1 MHLQPIR
8 LRWPCLSKGLVA
20 ICDFMMASVSARLPT
35 KESTNSTTNS
45 STSSTNSG
53 ALFSLFT
60 PDEFSQVAPFLLA
73 QSFTPAPRFIGRRQ
87 GCVFRLGV
95 LGLGY
100 YPDAPAAVGKV
111 FVKIACGPFGP
122 PNADGDGDGRVV
134 LRTLPL
140 DTTVA
145 EVAAY
150 LCEELMSAHHRK
162 DFLREHLRLTSS
174 ELTSPELR
182 AREAVAREAVA
193 REVGGAILTLSH
205 EGRPLTCP
213 TQTLASLIDPREL
226 ARQTKEHSYDKS
238 PPCTRAEIYKLLG
251 TNLDV
256 INLEPGHGPGYE
268 LPGPGEEG
276 FHPLHDACS
285 ITIALRCDT
294 GGAAHVPTPPTP
306 STGLAALGCCCRL
319 LRELTAPHRAA
330 LRVRRAAAA
339 THSVPVPSAPLA
351 AGPTEEQVARLED

>member
-1 MHLQPIR
+1 
-8 LRWPCLSKGLVA
+8 
-20 ICDFMMASVSARLPT
+20 MMASVSARLPT

-73 QSFTPAPRFIGRRQ
+73 QSFTPAPHFAGPRQ

-100 YPDAPAAVGKV
+100 YPDSPAAVGKV
-111 FVKIACGPFGP
+111 FVKIACGPFGQ
-122 PNADGDGDGRVV
+122 PNGDGDAGGRVV

-150 LCEELMSAHHRK
+150 LCKELLSEEELVS
-162 DFLREHLRLTSS
+162 LRAT
-174 ELTSPELR
+174 
-182 AREAVAREAVA
+182 AREATGGALLSAVLTAGAREAERCGVLST
-193 REVGGAILTLSH
+193 VLTLSH

-226 ARQTKEHSYDKS
+226 ARQTKEHAYDKS
-238 PPCTRAEIYKLLG
+238 PPCTHEEIYKMLG
-251 TNLDV
+251 SFLDV
-256 INLEPGHGPGYE
+256 ANLELGHGAGDE
-268 LPGPGEEG
+268 A
-276 FHPLHDACS
+276 FRPLHDACS

-294 GGAAHVPTPPTP
+294 GTAHAPTPPRPTA
-306 STGLAALGCCCRL
+306 GLAALGSCCRL
-319 LRELTAPHRAA
+319 LRELTAP
-330 LRVRRAAAA
+330 
-339 THSVPVPSAPLA
+339 
-351 AGPTEEQVARLED
+351 

>member
-1 MHLQPIR
+1 
-8 LRWPCLSKGLVA
+8 
-20 ICDFMMASVSARLPT
+20 MASSVSRLPT
-35 KESTNSTTNS
+35 HSSTSCDNSGS
-45 STSSTNSG
+45 STSSNHSG

-226 ARQTKEHSYDKS
+226 ARQTKEHAYDKS
-238 PPCTRAEIYKLLG
+238 PPCTHEEIYKMLG
-251 TNLDV
+251 SFLDV
-256 INLEPGHGPGYE
+256 ANLELGHGAGDE
-268 LPGPGEEG
+268 A
-276 FHPLHDACS
+276 FRPLHDACS

-294 GGAAHVPTPPTP
+294 GTAHAPTPPRPTA
-306 STGLAALGCCCRL
+306 GLAALGSCCRL
-319 LRELTAPHRAA
+319 LRELTAP
-330 LRVRRAAAA
+330 
-339 THSVPVPSAPLA
+339 
-351 AGPTEEQVARLED
+351 